1 MPLVNVYNY
10 LSSVKPHITYRFNC
24 DIWPYK
30 YLDNNRE
37 SDDGYEHRTFTIKK
51 ITQPTFKLDTEAKKY
66 YGNTQ
71 FVIPIFKF
79 GDTEMSIT
87 FEETDNM
94 DVYKFLCNCY
104 GQIAYMRSS
113 VSNLINI
120 EVTQFD
126 ETMHNVVDRKHYIA
140 TLKSFENPSFN
151 NNGYGS
157 PVEISADFYVLYVY
171 DEPLSNEKIDD
182 KIALNHNGEGFI
194 QDVMDADDYTSHLTG
209 GKNAENLVDQEIKTA
224 PSRGGFFKKNPKNE
238 KRKQEIR
245 EEQADIRAAQ
255 KRIVSDQYNNMF
267 NSLSAEGKQQFVQAA
282 IDEYT
287 KRNKGKKRETAYE
300 EFNADKGLFIAKYLD
315 NVTAEDGLSKD
326 EIDTIAA
333 NMKQLGSDEK
343 TIKEIT
349 AAAGVYNKKY
359 DELEKEYNTI
369 NQIGASSASG
379 KKRVSS
385 IEKTKTGDVMSDSKG
400 NSITVTDVKTVGNNK
415 IVFVEDNMHEAVTF
429 ELPKSIVFHNEAAT
443 HMSMG
448 TTVTNS
454 ASQGVTG
461 TGDEKGSIVFDT
473 DRLYSGN
480 KSSGAKSKSKKNPN
494 NENANKPVALE
505 LVGAVAIVESED
517 GKYYVRQAGS
527 DKKGVDYIE
536 ISKEEF
542 DKRKGQQYTSET
554 MEGDKQLVMN
564 YEYGVNGT
572 KEAKASDGSY
582 TDIKIK
588 NMYSEAI
595 TDENLNAAY
604 LFGIAIRT
612 EAEKEAARKGVSVD
626 NIITEE
632 YINSLSAYSHGM
644 LDVSSAKMEG
654 TPDDVRQLL
663 SAVKQ
668 GLRGNSELNKEETEK
683 VRKHR

>member
-24 DIWPYK
+24 DIWPYN

-37 SDDGYEHRTFTIKK
+37 RDGGYEHHSFTIKK

-71 FVIPIFKF
+71 FVIPVFKF

-87 FEETDNM
+87 FEETDHM

-104 GQIAYMRSS
+104 GQIAYMRSA

-120 EVTQFD
+120 EITQFD

-182 KIALNHNGEGFI
+182 KIALNHDGEGFI
-194 QDVMDADDYTSHLTG
+194 QDVMDADDYTQHLTG
-209 GKNAENLVDQEIKTA
+209 GKNAENLVDQEIKAA
-224 PSRGGFFKKNPKNE
+224 PRLGGFSKNPKNE
-238 KRKQEIR
+238 KRKQ
-245 EEQADIRAAQ
+245 A
-255 KRIVSDQYNNMF
+255 
-267 NSLSAEGKQQFVQAA
+267 
-282 IDEYT
+282 
-287 KRNKGKKRETAYE
+287 
-300 EFNADKGLFIAKYLD
+300 
-315 NVTAEDGLSKD
+315 
-326 EIDTIAA
+326 
-333 NMKQLGSDEK
+333 
-343 TIKEIT
+343 
-349 AAAGVYNKKY
+349 
-359 DELEKEYNTI
+359 I
-369 NQIGASSASG
+369 NQIGTSSASG
-379 KKRVSS
+379 KKRVNP
-385 IEKTKTGDVMSDSKG
+385 IEKTKAGDVMSDGSG
-400 NSITVTDVKTVGNNK
+400 NSITVTNVKTVNDNK
-415 IVFVEDNMHEAVTF
+415 IVFVEDNKHNDVTF
-429 ELPKSIVFHNEAAT
+429 ELPKSVVFHNQAAKNM
-443 HMSMG
+443 HMETAIHNAAEYNVAG
-448 TTVTNS
+448 TS
-454 ASQGVTG
+454 DASGNLM
-461 TGDEKGSIVFDT
+461 FDT
-473 DRLYSGN
+473 DMLYYGN
-480 KSSGAKSKSKKNPN
+480 KGSGAKGKSKRNPN
-494 NENANKPVALE
+494 NENATKPVALE
-505 LVGAVAIVESED
+505 LPGAVAVVESED

-527 DKKGVDYIE
+527 KKSGVDYIE

-564 YEYGVNGT
+564 YEYGTSGT
-572 KEAKASDGSY
+572 KAAKNSDDTFSN
-582 TDIKIK
+582 IKIK

-604 LFGIAIRT
+604 LFGVAIRT

-626 NIITEE
+626 SIITEE

-644 LDVSSAKMEG
+644 LDTSAGKMEG

-663 SAVKQ
+663 AAVKQ
-668 GLRGNSELNKEETEK
+668 GLRGKSELNKEETK
-683 VRKHR
+683 KARKH

>member
-1 MPLVNVYNY
+1 MCIRD
-10 LSSVKPHITYRFNC
+10 S
-24 DIWPYK
+24 
-30 YLDNNRE
+30 
-37 SDDGYEHRTFTIKK
+37 
-51 ITQPTFKLDTEAKKY
+51 
-66 YGNTQ
+66 
-71 FVIPIFKF
+71 
-79 GDTEMSIT
+79 
-87 FEETDNM
+87 
-94 DVYKFLCNCY
+94 
-104 GQIAYMRSS
+104 MRSA

-171 DEPLSNEKIDD
+171 DEPLTNEKIDD
-182 KIALNHNGEGFI
+182 KIALNHDGEGFI

-209 GKNAENLVDQEIKTA
+209 GKNAENLVDQEIKAA
-224 PSRGGFFKKNPKNE
+224 PRLGGFSKNPKNE

-245 EEQADIRAAQ
+245 KEQAAIRATE
-255 KRIVSDQYNNMF
+255 KEIVSDQYNNMF
-267 NSLSAEGKQQFVQAA
+267 DSLSEEGKLQLTQAA

-287 KRNKGKKRETAYE
+287 KRNKGKKRDTAYD
-300 EFNADKGLFIAKYLD
+300 EFKANKGLFIAKYLD

-333 NMKQLGSDEK
+333 NLKQLGADEK
-343 TIKEIT
+343 TIEEFT
-349 AAAGVYNKKY
+349 AAVGVYDKKY

-369 NQIGASSASG
+369 NQIGTSSAPS
-379 KKRVSS
+379 KKRVNP
-385 IEKTKTGDVMSDSKG
+385 IEKTKTGDVMSDGAG

-415 IVFVEDNMHEAVTF
+415 IVFVEDNKHEAVTF
-429 ELPKSIVFHNEAAT
+429 ELPTSFVFHNEAAT
-443 HMSMG
+443 RMSMG

-480 KSSGAKSKSKKNPN
+480 KSSAAKGTKSNKN
-494 NENANKPVALE
+494 NENVTKPVALE
-505 LVGAVAIVESED
+505 LVGAVAVVESED

-527 DKKGVDYIE
+527 GKKGVDYIE

-582 TDIKIK
+582 TEIKIK

-626 NIITEE
+626 SIITEE

-644 LDVSSAKMEG
+644 LDVTSAKMEG

-668 GLRGNSELNKEETEK
+668 GLRGKSELNKEETK
-683 VRKHR
+683 KSRKHR

>member
-37 SDDGYEHRTFTIKK
+37 SDGGYERRSFTIKK

-94 DVYKFLCNCY
+94 EVYKFLCNCY

-182 KIALNHNGEGFI
+182 KITLNHDGEGFI

-209 GKNAENLVDQEIKTA
+209 GKNAENLVDQEIKAA
-224 PSRGGFFKKNPKNE
+224 PNRGGFFNKNPKNE

-245 EEQADIRAAQ
+245 EEQADIRAAEKQ
-255 KRIVSDQYNNMF
+255 IVSDQYNNLF
-267 NSLSAEGKQQFVQAA
+267 DSLTDEGKQQLAQAA

-326 EIDTIAA
+326 EIDAIAA
-333 NMKQLGSDEK
+333 NLRQLGTDEK
-343 TIKEIT
+343 TIETFT
-349 AAAGVYNKKY
+349 AAVSVYDKKY

-379 KKRVSS
+379 TKRVNT
-385 IEKTKTGDVMSDSKG
+385 IEKTKAGDVMSDGAG
-400 NSITVTDVKTVGNNK
+400 NSITVTDIKTVGNNK
-415 IVFVEDNMHEAVTF
+415 IVFVEDNKHEAVTF

-443 HMSMG
+443 RMSMG

-480 KSSGAKSKSKKNPN
+480 KAAAAKGTKSNKN
-494 NENANKPVALE
+494 NENPTKPVALE
-505 LVGAVAIVESED
+505 LVGAVAVVESED

-644 LDVSSAKMEG
+644 LDVTAAKMEG
-654 TPDDVRQLL
+654 TPDDARQLL
-663 SAVKQ
+663 AAVKQ
-668 GLRGNSELNKEETEK
+668 GLRGKSELNKEETKK

>member
-1 MPLVNVYNY
+1 M
-10 LSSVKPHITYRFNC
+10 
-24 DIWPYK
+24 
-30 YLDNNRE
+30 
-37 SDDGYEHRTFTIKK
+37 
-51 ITQPTFKLDTEAKKY
+51 
-66 YGNTQ
+66 
-71 FVIPIFKF
+71 
-79 GDTEMSIT
+79 
-87 FEETDNM
+87 
-94 DVYKFLCNCY
+94 FL
-104 GQIAYMRSS
+104 A
-113 VSNLINI
+113 
-120 EVTQFD
+120 
-126 ETMHNVVDRKHYIA
+126 IA

-171 DEPLSNEKIDD
+171 DEPLTNEKLDD
-182 KIALNHNGEGFI
+182 KIALNHDGESFI
-194 QDVMDADDYTSHLTG
+194 QDVMNADDYSAHLTG
-209 GKNAENLVDQEIKTA
+209 GKNAENLVDQEIKAA
-224 PSRGGFFKKNPKNE
+224 PNRGGFFKKNPKNE

-245 EEQADIRAAQ
+245 EEQADIRAAEKQ
-255 KRIVSDQYNNMF
+255 IVSDQYNNMF
-267 NSLSAEGKQQFVQAA
+267 DSLTDEGKQQLAQAA

-333 NMKQLGSDEK
+333 NLKQLGADEK
-343 TIKEIT
+343 TIEEFT
-349 AAAGVYNKKY
+349 AAVGVYDKKY
-359 DELEKEYNTI
+359 DELEKEYNTL
-369 NQIGASSASG
+369 NQIGASSAPG

-385 IEKTKTGDVMSDSKG
+385 IEKTKTGDVMSDGDG
-400 NSITVTDVKTVGNNK
+400 NTITVTGVKTVGNTK
-415 IVFVEDNMHEAVTF
+415 IVFVEDNKHGAVTF
-429 ELPKSIVFHNEAAT
+429 ELPKSIVFHNEAST

-454 ASQGVTG
+454 ASKGVTG
-461 TGDEKGSIVFDT
+461 TGDENGSIVFDT

-480 KSSGAKSKSKKNPN
+480 KSAAAKSKSSKNKN

-505 LVGAVAIVESED
+505 LVGAVSVVESED
-517 GKYYVRQAGS
+517 GKYYVRQDTGE
-527 DKKGVDYIE
+527 KGVYYVE
-536 ISKEEF
+536 ISSEEF
-542 DKRKGQQYTSET
+542 NKRKGQQYTSET
-554 MEGDKQLVMN
+554 MEGDTQLEMN
-564 YEYGVNGT
+564 YKSGVTGT
-572 KEAKASDGSY
+572 KRAKNSDNSY
-582 TDIKIK
+582 SDIKIK

-644 LDVSSAKMEG
+644 LDVTSGKMEG

-668 GLRGNSELNKEETEK
+668 GLRGKSELNKEETK
-683 VRKHR
+683 KSRKH

>member
-24 DIWPYK
+24 DIWPYN

-37 SDDGYEHRTFTIKK
+37 SDGGYERRTFTIKK

-71 FVIPIFKF
+71 FVIPVFKF

-94 DVYKFLCNCY
+94 EVFKFLCNCY
-104 GQIAYMRSS
+104 GQIAYMRSA

-182 KIALNHNGEGFI
+182 KIAINHDGEGFI
-194 QDVMDADDYTSHLTG
+194 QDVMDAADYSNHITG
-209 GKNAENLVDQEIKTA
+209 GKNAENLVDQEIKAA
-224 PSRGGFFKKNPKNE
+224 PGLGGFKKNPKNE

-245 EEQADIRAAQ
+245 EEQANIREAQ
-255 KRIVSDQYNNMF
+255 KNIVSDQYNNMF
-267 NSLSAEGKQQFVQAA
+267 DSLSDEGKQQLAEAA

-326 EIDTIAA
+326 EIDAIAA
-333 NMKQLGSDEK
+333 NLKQLGADEK
-343 TIKEIT
+343 TIELFAT
-349 AAAGVYNKKY
+349 AVGVYDKKY
-359 DELEKEYNTI
+359 DELEKEYTTLE
-369 NQIGASSASG
+369 QIGASSASD
-379 KKRVSS
+379 KKKVNT
-385 IEKTKTGDVMSDSKG
+385 IEKTQTGDVMSDGNG
-400 NSITVTDVKTVGNNK
+400 NSITVTNVKTVNDNK
-415 IVFVEDNMHEAVTF
+415 IAFVEDSKHNDVTF
-429 ELPKSIVFHNEAAT
+429 ELPKSVVFHNQAAKNM
-443 HMSMG
+443 HMETAIYNAAEYSVAG
-448 TTVTNS
+448 TS
-454 ASQGVTG
+454 DASGNLM
-461 TGDEKGSIVFDT
+461 FDT
-473 DRLYSGN
+473 DMLYYGN
-480 KSSGAKSKSKKNPN
+480 KGSGAKGKSKRNPN

-505 LVGAVAIVESED
+505 LPGAVAVVESED

-527 DKKGVDYIE
+527 KKSGVDYIE

-554 MEGDKQLVMN
+554 MEGDKQLVIN
-564 YEYGVNGT
+564 YEYGTSGT
-572 KEAKASDGSY
+572 KAAKNSDGTFS
-582 TDIKIK
+582 DIKIK

-612 EAEKEAARKGVSVD
+612 EAEKEAARTGKNVND
-626 NIITEE
+626 YITEE
-632 YINSLSAYSHGM
+632 YINSLAGYSHGM
-644 LDVSSAKMEG
+644 LDTSAGKMEG

-668 GLRGNSELNKEETEK
+668 GLRGKSELNKEETK
-683 VRKHR
+683 KARKHR

>member
-24 DIWPYK
+24 DIWPYN

-37 SDDGYEHRTFTIKK
+37 SDGGYERRSFTIKK

-71 FVIPIFKF
+71 FVIPVFKF

-94 DVYKFLCNCY
+94 EVYRFLCNCY
-104 GQIAYMRSS
+104 GQIAYMRSA

-126 ETMHNVVDRKHYIA
+126 ETMHNAVDRKHYIA

-182 KIALNHNGEGFI
+182 KIALNHDGEGFI
-194 QDVMDADDYTSHLTG
+194 QDVMDADDYTQHLTG
-209 GKNAENLVDQEIKTA
+209 GKNAENLVDQEIKAA
-224 PSRGGFFKKNPKNE
+224 PNLGGFKKNPKNE

-245 EEQADIRAAQ
+245 EEQAAIRAAE
-255 KRIVSDQYNNMF
+255 KEIVSDQYNNMF
-267 NSLSAEGKQQFVQAA
+267 DSLTDEGKQQLAQAA

-333 NMKQLGSDEK
+333 NLRQIGADEK
-343 TIKEIT
+343 VIEQF
-349 AAAGVYNKKY
+349 AASLGVYDKKY

-369 NQIGASSASG
+369 GQIGASSAPG
-379 KKRVSS
+379 KKRVNP
-385 IEKTKTGDVMSDSKG
+385 IEKTKSGDVMSDG
-400 NSITVTDVKTVGNNK
+400 NGHSITVTNVKTVNDNK
-415 IVFVEDNMHEAVTF
+415 IVFVEDNKHDDVTF
-429 ELPKSIVFHNEAAT
+429 ELPKSVVFHNQAAKNM
-443 HMSMG
+443 HMKTAIFNAAEYSVAG
-448 TTVTNS
+448 S
-454 ASQGVTG
+454 SDASGNLM
-461 TGDEKGSIVFDT
+461 FDT
-473 DRLYSGN
+473 DMLYYGN
-480 KSSGAKSKSKKNPN
+480 KGSGAKGKSKKNPN
-494 NENANKPVALE
+494 NENATKPVALE
-505 LVGAVAIVESED
+505 LPGAVTVVESEN

-527 DKKGVDYIE
+527 GKKGVDYIE

-564 YEYGVNGT
+564 YEYGTSGS
-572 KEAKASDGSY
+572 KAAKNSDGTFS
-582 TDIKIK
+582 DIKIK

-604 LFGIAIRT
+604 LFGVAIRT
-612 EAEKEAARKGVSVD
+612 EAEKEASRKGVSVD
-626 NIITEE
+626 SIITEE

-644 LDVSSAKMEG
+644 LDTSAGKMEG
-654 TPDDVRQLL
+654 TPDDVRQLF

-668 GLRGNSELNKEETEK
+668 GLRGKSELNKEETKK
-683 VRKHR
+683 VRKHH

>member
-24 DIWPYK
+24 DIWPYNS
-30 YLDNNRE
+30 LDNNRE
-37 SDDGYEHRTFTIKK
+37 SDGGYERRSFTIKK

-71 FVIPIFKF
+71 FVIPVFKF

-94 DVYKFLCNCY
+94 EVYRFLCDCY
-104 GQIAYMRSS
+104 GQIAYMRSA

-120 EVTQFD
+120 EITQFD

-171 DEPLSNEKIDD
+171 DEPLTNEKLDD
-182 KIALNHNGEGFI
+182 KIALNHDGEGFI
-194 QDVMDADDYTSHLTG
+194 QDVMDADDYSTHLTG
-209 GKNAENLVDQEIKTA
+209 GKNAENLVDQEIKAA
-224 PSRGGFFKKNPKNE
+224 PKRDGAFKKNPKNE

-245 EEQADIRAAQ
+245 EEQADIRAAEKQ
-255 KRIVSDQYNNMF
+255 IVSDQYNNIYD
-267 NSLSAEGKQQFVQAA
+267 SLSDEDKLKFAQAA

-287 KRNKGKKRETAYE
+287 KRNKGKKRETAHD
-300 EFNADKGLFIAKYLD
+300 EFNANKGLFIAKYLD

-326 EIDTIAA
+326 EIDTITA
-333 NMKQLGSDEK
+333 NLKQLGADEK
-343 TIKEIT
+343 TIAELT
-349 AAAGVYNKKY
+349 AAFGVYEKKY
-359 DELEKEYNTI
+359 GELEKEYTTL
-369 NQIGASSASG
+369 NQLGASSAPG
-379 KKRVSS
+379 KKRVNA
-385 IEKTKTGDVMSDSKG
+385 IEKTKAGDVMSDGDG
-400 NSITVTDVKTVGNNK
+400 NSITVTGVKTVGNNK
-415 IVFVEDNMHEAVTF
+415 IVFVEDNKHGAVTF
-429 ELPKSIVFHNEAAT
+429 ELPKSIVFHNQAAT

-454 ASQGVTG
+454 ASKGVTG

-480 KSSGAKSKSKKNPN
+480 KSSAAKSKSNKNKN

-505 LVGAVAIVESED
+505 LVGAVSVVESED
-517 GKYYVRQAGS
+517 GKYYVRQDTGEE
-527 DKKGVDYIE
+527 GVYYVE
-536 ISKEEF
+536 ISNEEF
-542 DKRKGQQYTSET
+542 NKRKGQQYTSET
-554 MEGDKQLVMN
+554 MEGDTQLEMN
-564 YEYGVNGT
+564 YKSGVTGT
-572 KEAKASDGSY
+572 KRAKNSDKSY
-582 TDIKIK
+582 SDIKIK

-626 NIITEE
+626 SIITEE
-632 YINSLSAYSHGM
+632 YVNSLSAYSHGM
-644 LDVSSAKMEG
+644 LDVTSGKMEG

-668 GLRGNSELNKEETEK
+668 GLRGKSELNKEETK
-683 VRKHR
+683 KSRKH